1 MAKRYVVLGTE
12 EHILSLMS
20 QPGEFSPEVSSVI
33 DLTTPLRVQ
42 TKRAVQHLEKK
53 IILGV
58 LEAHKWNRR
67 KTARSLDI
75 SYRTLLY
82 KIKEAG
88 LPASHLVNPH

>member
-1 MAKRYVVLGTE
+1 MLFR
-12 EHILSLMS
+12 S
-20 QPGEFSPEVSSVI
+20 
-33 DLTTPLRVQ
+33 RVQ

-67 KTARSLDI
+67 KTARCLDI

-82 KIKEAG
+82 KIKEVG
-88 LPASHLVNPH
+88 LPEVSSNKPTLKKLSFNDLRERPRTNDFV